1 MHPKELLRKI
11 WQFVSFLF
19 VLYGFYLF
27 FLFVWDTMVRVNE
40 KIALPIALLSTL
52 VLMAVSAL
60 FWIRKHLRGSSPS
73 VS

>member
-40 KIALPIALLSTL
+40 RIALPVALLSTL
-52 VLMAVSAL
+52 VLMAISAL
-60 FWIRKHLRGSSPS
+60 LWVRKHLRGSSPS